1 MAKRPSMLVV
11 VQEAVRLAI
20 LEQALEPGA
29 KLPEDAV
36 GEQFGVSRTIARR
49 ALERLAAE
57 ELVEIQPN
65 RSASVIRPTLAEAHD
80 LFEVRIDL
88 EDVVVRRLCGRLKG
102 ASRKRLEAAVAV
114 EDAAYHAR
122 SPEYIRLSAQFHIL
136 LAEMT
141 GSPLLSRTLRQIIWR
156 SAVVLR
162 LYGRPNWDD
171 RPHEHHDLIA
181 LIADGPL
188 AKAQLAMREHLQ
200 SVLTRALEG
209 AKLPSDPTLREVL
222 SHYAAAVKRAP
233 ATRARAKER
242 SRPAE
247 ELHDLAD

>member
-1 MAKRPSMLVV
+1 MAKRPSMLVA
-11 VQEAVRLAI
+11 VQEALRRAI

-88 EDVVVRRLCGRLKG
+88 EDVVVQRLCGRLKT
-102 ASRKRLEAAVAV
+102 ASKKRLEAAVAA
-114 EDAAYHAR
+114 EDKAYHAR
-122 SPEYIRLSAQFHIL
+122 SAEYVRLSAQFHIL

-141 GSPLLSRTLRQIIWR
+141 ESPLLSRTLKHVIWR

-171 RPHEHHDLIA
+171 RGHEHHDLIA

-188 AKAQLAMREHLQ
+188 SQARFAMREHLQ
-200 SVLTRALEG
+200 SVLTRALDG
-209 AKLPSDPTLREVL
+209 AKLPSDPTLRDVL
-222 SHYAAAVKRAP
+222 SHYAAVVKTPPSKRS
-233 ATRARAKER
+233 RSKER
-242 SRPAE
+242 SRPARE
-247 ELHDLAD
+247 VHNLTD

>member
-1 MAKRPSMLVV
+1 MLVV
-11 VQEAVRLAI
+11 VQEALRLAI

-88 EDVVVRRLCGRLKG
+88 EDVVVQRLCERLKG
-102 ASRKRLEAAVAV
+102 ASKKRLEAAVAA

-171 RPHEHHDLIA
+171 RAHEHRDLIA

-200 SVLTRALEG
+200 SVLTRALDG
-209 AKLPSDPTLREVL
+209 AKLPTDPTLGEVL
-222 SHYAAAVKRAP
+222 SHYAAAVKSVP
-233 ATRARAKER
+233 ATRGRGKER

-247 ELHDLAD
+247 ELHDLTD